1 MTEHLSSNVVNYL
14 VWRYLQEAGYAKAA
28 LALAHDWHDEPDT
41 LPFADRVQTHAM
53 LRMLQDGMWLD
64 EMRVSASNGAE
75 PRRYQFGQDH
85 GRPFARYN
93 AEARRRKLS
102 SSRRERKA
110 TVNGDLADGAQPP
123 RKKKKPSSTTESH
136 VNGDVVMDTNGAPA
150 ESEAVITDAESLVEE
165 EVAPL
170 VTTLTLGESS
180 GLQTEKFTNLGPQ
193 TTFLRV
199 NEPDTTIV
207 HTEWSP
213 TEPQLLLTAGE
224 SLLRIYCIPS
234 ASHAQSDVPTEPLF
248 RDLDIGLNHPTVTAV
263 EWTLP
268 GEAVVGTLED
278 MTADSGERVTKWK
291 MHHLSEGGLQSR
303 LISAVLGNVFAL
315 RYNLSANLL
324 ISVCSTDVN
333 SRIFVWKDL
342 RREPV
347 YTIQT
352 SQPVFAAEWMSDSTF
367 VVAGDRI
374 LEIYEIA
381 DGKLQ
386 VQKSLPTDTNWET
399 LRFDS
404 ICKII
409 ACGAPDNSQ
418 FGLILPGDS
427 EIRTHKFEQGHVIT
441 GLEFQPVPNP
451 AAYNDDSPRLLATS
465 SNEGFWTLQFWNAK
479 KPFEK
484 IRQLSSGSIVE
495 IAFSP
500 DGYLLAAGGGD
511 TVTFWDP
518 EAGVSKMMWKPAP
531 NDKDQW
537 EKTIQNGAEN
547 GRATEELDHALKWDS
562 DGKKLAFKRGNQVAI
577 INFWGMNAA
586 LPKA

>member
-14 VWRYLQEAGYAKAA
+14 VWRYLQEAGYPKAA
-28 LALAHDWHDEPDT
+28 LALAHDWHDEPET
-41 LPFADRVQTHAM
+41 LPFAERVQTHTM

-64 EMRVSASNGAE
+64 EMRASASNGAE

-110 TVNGDLADGAQPP
+110 IVNGDAVDGAQPP
-123 RKKKKPSSTTESH
+123 HKKKKASSTTESH
-136 VNGDVVMDTNGAPA
+136 VNGDVVMDVNGAPA
-150 ESEAVITDAESLVEE
+150 ESEAVVTDAESIVEE

-180 GLQTEKFTNLGPQ
+180 SLQTEKLTNLGPQ
-193 TTFLRV
+193 STFLRV
-199 NEPDTTIV
+199 KEPDASIV

-224 SLLRIYCIPS
+224 SLLRIYHIPS
-234 ASHAQSDVPTEPLF
+234 SSQSLADVPTEPLF
-248 RDLDIGLNHPTVTAV
+248 KDLDIGLNNPTVTAV
-263 EWTLP
+263 EWTQP
-268 GEAVVGTLED
+268 GEAVIGTLED

-303 LISAVLGNVFAL
+303 LISAVLGNVLAL
-315 RYNLSANLL
+315 RYNVSAQLL

-333 SRIFVWKDL
+333 SRILVWKDL
-342 RREPV
+342 RREPA
-347 YTIQT
+347 YTVQT
-352 SQPVFAAEWMSDSTF
+352 SQPVLAAEWMTDSTF

-374 LEIYEIA
+374 LDIYEIA

-386 VQKSLPTDTNWET
+386 IQKSYPTEINWET
-399 LRFDS
+399 LRYDR

-409 ACGAPDNSQ
+409 ACASSDESL
-418 FGLILPGDS
+418 FGLVLPDDS
-427 EIRTHKFEQGHVIT
+427 EIRTHKLDHGHAIT

-451 AAYNDDSPRLLATS
+451 AAFNDDSPRLLATS
-465 SNEGFWTLQFWNAK
+465 SNEGFFTLQFWNAK

-484 IRQLSSGSIVE
+484 INQLSSGPIAE

-500 DGYLLAAGGGD
+500 DGYLLAAASSD

-518 EAGVSKMMWKPAP
+518 ETGVSKMVWKAAQV
-531 NDKDQW
+531 DTGQW
-537 EKTIQNGAEN
+537 PKPVQNGNGTESGTEAEDLYH
-547 GRATEELDHALKWDS
+547 GLKWDS
-562 DGKKLAFKRGNQVAI
+562 DGKKVAYRRGNQVSI
-577 INFWGMNAA
+577 G
-586 LPKA
+586 LSTSVRLGC